1 MSCSFVLQGLS
12 VRPHLSGRKSQG
24 TLEAHKNGLRFTS
37 SKNERLDVLYSN
49 IKHAIY
55 QPCQG
60 EHQVLIHFHLKN
72 ALLIKKKKVVDIQFY
87 TEVID
92 VSQAVDVSRR
102 SAYDPDE
109 YEEENRENKM
119 RQQLNRLFKKFVDKV
134 RSGVGAWTS
143 LLDGTMP

>member
-1 MSCSFVLQGLS
+1 M
-12 VRPHLSGRKSQG
+12 RPHLSGRKSQG
-24 TLEAHKNGLRFTS
+24 TLEAHKNGLSFTS
-37 SKNERLDVLYSN
+37 SKHERLEVLYSN

-60 EHQVLIHFHLKN
+60 DRQLLIQFHLKHP
-72 ALLIKKKKVVDIQFY
+72 LLIKKKAVFEIQVY
-87 TEVID
+87 KDDVG